1 MKKTRDEVLSDVTTL
16 LQDLAK
22 EWDYS
27 SPMGPQTLLFSE
39 LRLES
44 LDAVVLGTAL
54 QESYQ
59 KEMPFAQL
67 LTEIGQRDIR
77 DLSIGELVDFV
88 HTHLASDAEKET
100 DSA

>member
-1 MKKTRDEVLSDVTTL
+1 MKKTRDEILSDVTTL
-16 LQDLAK
+16 LQNLAQ

-27 SPMGPQTLLFSE
+27 SPMGPETLLFSE
-39 LRLES
+39 LGLES

-54 QESYQ
+54 QETYQ

-67 LTEIGQRDIR
+67 LTEVGQRAH

-88 HTHLASDAEKET
+88 HSHLASDTEKET
-100 DSA
+100 HST